1 LLNATSTVQKE
12 TENLFDLNSLRPLRL
27 CGENWI
33 GACVGNFQR
42 ELEEATQSPVPGFG
56 FRVSGSNSET
66 SKLLNFG
73 TADLPASPI
82 NPDSTSP
89 GHHCSSAWAKKYL
102 PLKHQKRI

>member
-1 LLNATSTVQKE
+1 VVAKRDQHRAKGPKTKEGVCNTPVQK
-12 TENLFDLNSLRPLRL
+12 
-27 CGENWI
+27 I

-56 FRVSGSNSET
+56 FRVPGSNFGT

-89 GHHCSSAWAKKYL
+89 GHHCSSAWAKKIVL
-102 PLKHQKRI
+102 ETTKAF